1 MPVLPGLC
9 KEEFMVKAKNMM
21 YVQSFEY
28 LPYKDLEDCLEH
40 IETQLKPIRYAGI
53 VHDKDMNDDG
63 TLKPPHIHVMLQF
76 ENARSTDN
84 VARLLKDSPQ
94 YLEKWNGDSTNGYS
108 YLIHETSNA
117 KDQYQYDIDE
127 VTANF
132 DFKALIEHV
141 RNGAKRMPSKDEV
154 LIKAYLD
161 LLYTGEISKEE
172 IELKLSGSQY
182 AKAKTRI
189 ENVYQKRLEHYVQ
202 DWQKKMNDE
211 KRMIEVIW
219 IFGNAGVGKTRL
231 AKMFAQTLTDKVFF
245 SGSSR
250 DPFQKYNL
258 EEVIILDELR
268 FDTFSYADLLKMF
281 DPFNNDAMGASRYYD
296 KPLVAHTFIITSPY
310 KPELFYSKMI
320 ASNKNLDSRIDSF
333 KQLARRIGLVLSIS
347 KQFLEAAF
355 YDEDEDQFILEKST
369 RELNPFLEEFGGE
382 EVLRNE
388 RTEKVYKSVIDS
400 FSKRNVI
407 KPTKAE
413 DDAPKD
419 N

>member
-1 MPVLPGLC
+1 MA
-9 KEEFMVKAKNMM
+9 KAKNMM

-28 LPYKDLEDCLEH
+28 LPYKSLKDCLKH
-40 IETQLKPIRYAGI
+40 IENELRPIKYAGI
-53 VHDKDMNDDG
+53 VHDKDMDDDG
-63 TLKPPHIHVMLQF
+63 ALKAPHIHVMIQF
-76 ENARSTDN
+76 ENARSIDN
-84 VARLLKDSPQ
+84 VAKLLKDSPQ
-94 YLEKWNGDSTNGYS
+94 YIEKWNGDSTNGYS
-108 YLIHETSNA
+108 YLIHETPNA
-117 KDQYQYDIDE
+117 KDQYQYNIDE
-127 VTANF
+127 VIANF
-132 DFKALIEHV
+132 DFKALIENV
-141 RNGAKRMPSKDEV
+141 RTGVKRMPSKDEL

-189 ENVYQKRLEHYVQ
+189 ENVYQKRLEHFAK
-202 DWQKKMNDE
+202 DWQKKMKDE
-211 KRMIEVIW
+211 KRMVEVIW
-219 IFGNAGVGKTRL
+219 IYGNAGVGKTRL
-231 AKMFAQTLTDKVFF
+231 ARKFAQTLTDKVFF

-281 DPFNNDAMGASRYYD
+281 DPFNNNAMGASRYYD

-310 KPELFYSKMI
+310 RPELFYSKMMVT
-320 ASNKNLDSRIDSF
+320 NKNLDSRIDSF

-355 YDEDEDQFILEKST
+355 YDEDEDRFILEKST

-388 RTEKVYKSVIDS
+388 RTEIIYKNVLDS
-400 FSKRNVI
+400 FSKTNAI
-407 KPTKAE
+407 EPTKAT
-413 DDAPKD
+413 DDVSKD

>member
-1 MPVLPGLC
+1 M
-9 KEEFMVKAKNMM
+9 EESMVKAKNMM

-28 LPYKDLEDCLEH
+28 LPYKSLKDCLKH
-40 IETQLKPIRYAGI
+40 IENELRPIKYAGI
-53 VHDKDMNDDG
+53 VHDKDMDDDG
-63 TLKPPHIHVMLQF
+63 ALKAPHIHVMIQF
-76 ENARSTDN
+76 ENARSIDN
-84 VARLLKDSPQ
+84 VAKLLKDSPQ
-94 YLEKWNGDSTNGYS
+94 YIEKWNGDSTNGYS
-108 YLIHETSNA
+108 YLIHETPNA
-117 KDQYQYDIDE
+117 KDQYQYNIDE
-127 VTANF
+127 VIANF
-132 DFKALIEHV
+132 DFKALIENV
-141 RNGAKRMPSKDEV
+141 RTGVKRMPSKDEL

-189 ENVYQKRLEHYVQ
+189 ENVYQKRLEHFAK
-202 DWQKKMNDE
+202 DWQKKMKDE

-219 IFGNAGVGKTRL
+219 IYGNAGVGKTRL
-231 AKMFAQTLTDKVFF
+231 ARNFAQTLTDKVFF

-281 DPFNNDAMGASRYYD
+281 DPFNNDAMGASRYFD

-310 KPELFYSKMI
+310 RPELFYSKMMVT
-320 ASNKNLDSRIDSF
+320 NKNLDSRIDSF

-355 YDEDEDQFILEKST
+355 YDEDEDRFILEKST

-388 RTEKVYKSVIDS
+388 RTEIIYKNVLDS
-400 FSKRNVI
+400 FSKTNVTE
-407 KPTKAE
+407 PTKAI
-413 DDAPKD
+413 DDVLKD